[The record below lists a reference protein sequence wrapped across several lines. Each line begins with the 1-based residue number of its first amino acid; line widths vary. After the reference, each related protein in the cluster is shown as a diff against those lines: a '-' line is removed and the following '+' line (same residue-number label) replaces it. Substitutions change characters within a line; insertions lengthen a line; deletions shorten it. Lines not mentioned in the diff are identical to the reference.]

1 MHWQP
6 SVAPLHSP
14 CGYEQFAG
22 HARSAHVA
30 PRHPGKHSQLWPA
43 QTPWTHV
50 ALQPL
55 EQSTPL
61 QPRSHT
67 QCPGAAHLPC
77 PLHSS
82 AAPAAL
88 ASAVISIA
96 RRFAAG
102 PATAATAAFVGGECG
117 SGEALPRVAAAVG
130 PSSAHAQ

>member
-1 MHWQP
+1 M
-6 SVAPLHSP
+6 HSP

-30 PRHPGKHSQLWPA
+30 PRQPGKHSQLWPA

-102 PATAATAAFVGGECG
+102 PATAAADDAVCSSAGKAIL
-117 SGEALPRVAAAVG
+117 SAVAGAAVTG
-130 PSSAHAQ
+130 ATWPVGVASE